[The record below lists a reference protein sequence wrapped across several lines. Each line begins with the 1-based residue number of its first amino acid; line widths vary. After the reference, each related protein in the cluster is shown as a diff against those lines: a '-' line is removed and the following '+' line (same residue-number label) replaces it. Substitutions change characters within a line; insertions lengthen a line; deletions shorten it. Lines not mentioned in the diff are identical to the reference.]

1 MNVSMHSEPDPAPAV
16 RLRWPLPALLAWA
29 AGWGL
34 VLAVQPY
41 GLPGWMV
48 LALAWIPSGALALVT
63 SGRWRR
69 LILLCGLPLALGL
82 AGGAQVSGWAWLV
95 AALCTAAVYPMSAW
109 RDAPMFPTPARALD
123 GIASRLR
130 LPADARILDAGSG
143 LGHGLRALRRAFPDA
158 RVEGVE
164 RSALLVAITRMIPGT
179 PAARRGDMWAADWS
193 AFDVVYLFQRPET
206 MPRAWRKACAEMRE
220 GAWLVSLEF
229 AVPGQV
235 PEAVSTVGAA
245 RARPLLAY
253 RIPGRTV
260 PQRMGAPCRVSVAP
274 T

>member
-1 MNVSMHSEPDPAPAV
+1 
-16 RLRWPLPALLAWA
+16 
-29 AGWGL
+29 
-34 VLAVQPY
+34 
-41 GLPGWMV
+41 
-48 LALAWIPSGALALVT
+48 
-63 SGRWRR
+63 
-69 LILLCGLPLALGL
+69 
-82 AGGAQVSGWAWLV
+82 
-95 AALCTAAVYPMSAW
+95 
-109 RDAPMFPTPARALD
+109 
-123 GIASRLR
+123 
-130 LPADARILDAGSG
+130 
-143 LGHGLRALRRAFPDA
+143 
-158 RVEGVE
+158 
-164 RSALLVAITRMIPGT
+164 LLVAITRMIPGT

>member
-1 MNVSMHSEPDPAPAV
+1 MNLSMSSGPDPARGV

-29 AGWGL
+29 AGWG
-34 VLAVQPY
+34 VMLALQPY
-41 GLPGWMV
+41 GLPGWLLLV
-48 LALAWIPSGALALVT
+48 LAWIPSGALALAT
-63 SGRWRR
+63 PGRWRR
-69 LILLCGLPLALGL
+69 LILLCGLPLALVL
-82 AGGAQVSGWAWLV
+82 AGGVQVSGWAWLV

-143 LGHGLRALRRAFPDA
+143 LGHGLRALQQAFPGA
-158 RVEGVE
+158 RIEGVE

-193 AFDVVYLFQRPET
+193 GFDVVYLFQRPET
-206 MPRAWRKACAEMRE
+206 MSRAWRKACAEMRE

-229 AVPGQV
+229 SVPDRA
-235 PEAVSTVGAA
+235 PDAESTVGAA
-245 RARPLLAY
+245 RSRPLLAY
-253 RIPGRTV
+253 RIPARRERERGC
-260 PQRMGAPCRVSVAP
+260 AASVSADL